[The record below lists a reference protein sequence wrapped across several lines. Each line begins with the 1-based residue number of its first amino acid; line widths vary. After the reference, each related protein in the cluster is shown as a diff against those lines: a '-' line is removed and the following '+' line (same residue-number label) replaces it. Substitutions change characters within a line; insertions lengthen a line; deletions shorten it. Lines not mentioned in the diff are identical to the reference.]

1 MTQHFDV
8 LIIGA
13 GLSGIGAAHH
23 LQEQHPEKTFAL
35 IESRERMG
43 GTWDLF
49 RYPGIRSDSDMHTLG
64 FGFRPWPENTSI
76 VAGDK
81 IRQYLL
87 DTAAEDGTDQHVIFG
102 KRVVHGSWSSE
113 TGLWTADLKDSKTG
127 EIEQVTCNFVISCT
141 GYYDYE
147 QGFTP
152 DFPGKDRFKGQIVH
166 PQQWPE
172 DLDYAGK
179 KVVVIGSG
187 ATAITLIPSM
197 AEEAG
202 HITMLQRSPS
212 YVLAAPQEDPIAANL
227 RRVMPDRFAMPA
239 VRWKNVLVQS
249 FLYNFSQ
256 KQPKRM
262 RAFLKKRAEVML
274 PKDFDVD
281 THFNPKYNPWD
292 ERLCIAPR
300 GDFFKAIRKGDASIV
315 TDHIKTFTE
324 DGIEL
329 ESGDHLDADI
339 IITATGLNL
348 LLLGGI
354 TADVDGVPVDHT
366 KHMAYKGL
374 MLEGVPNFAFAIG
387 YTNASWTLKADLTG
401 EYVCRLIDHMD
412 KNGFDQVMPI
422 ADDPTIVRRPLLDFQ
437 AGYVLRSMDQLPQQG
452 DRGPWRVPQNYIRD
466 VFTIRRSAIDDGNL
480 RFAKKTGAKTKA
492 EGEKAAAAA

>member
-1 MTQHFDV
+1 MTKHYDV
-8 LIIGA
+8 VIIGA
-13 GLSGIGAAHH
+13 GVSGIGAAHH
-23 LQEQHPEKTFAL
+23 LKTNHPEKSFVIL
-35 IESRERMG
+35 ESRDRLG

-64 FGFRPWPENTSI
+64 YGFRPWPENTSI
-76 VAGDK
+76 VEGPK
-81 IRQYLL
+81 IRSYLA
-87 DTAAEDGTDQHVIFG
+87 DTAREDGTDEHIVYN
-102 KRVVHGSWSSE
+102 KRVVHGSWSSDE
-113 TGLWTADLKDSKTG
+113 ARWTGDVKDTKTG
-127 EIEQVTCNFVISCT
+127 EIEQITCSFIISCT

-147 QGFTP
+147 QGYAP
-152 DFPGKDRFKGQIVH
+152 EFPGQERFQGQIVH
-166 PQQWPE
+166 PQHWPE

-197 AEEAG
+197 AKEAG

-212 YVLAAPQEDPIAANL
+212 YVLAAPQDDPMAAGL
-227 RRVMPDRFAMPA
+227 RKVMPDKFAMPI

-249 FLYNFSQ
+249 FLYNYSQ

-262 RAFLKKRAEVML
+262 RAFLRKRAQVML
-274 PKDFDVD
+274 PEGFDVD

-300 GDFFKAIRKGDASIV
+300 GDFFKAIRSGKASIA
-315 TDHIKTFTE
+315 TDTIKTFTE

-329 ESGDHLDADI
+329 ASGEHLDADI

-354 TADVDGVPVDHT
+354 TADVDGERVDPT
-366 KHMAYKGL
+366 SRMAYKGL
-374 MLEGVPNFAFAIG
+374 MIEGVPNFAFALG

-401 EYVCRLIDHMD
+401 EYVCRLLAHMD
-412 KNGFDQVMPI
+412 EQGFDEVRPV
-422 ADDPTIVRRPLLDFQ
+422 ADDPTIVRRPLLDFN
-437 AGYVLRSMDQLPQQG
+437 AGYVLRAIDQLPQQG

-466 VFTIRRSAIDDGNL
+466 VFTIRRSPIDDGCL
-480 RFAKKTGAKTKA
+480 AFSKKPVKKR
-492 EGEKAAAAA
+492 EPAAV